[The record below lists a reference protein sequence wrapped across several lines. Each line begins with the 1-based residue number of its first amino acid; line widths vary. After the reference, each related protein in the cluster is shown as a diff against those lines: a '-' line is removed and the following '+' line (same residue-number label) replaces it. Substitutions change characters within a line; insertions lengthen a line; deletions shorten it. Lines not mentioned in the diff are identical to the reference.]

1 MVVVVLVAVVRRARV
16 GREEEE
22 CGERRS
28 LFGVE
33 AKEGVRRG

>member
-16 GREEEE
+16 GRDEE

-33 AKEGVRRG
+33 VKEGVRRG